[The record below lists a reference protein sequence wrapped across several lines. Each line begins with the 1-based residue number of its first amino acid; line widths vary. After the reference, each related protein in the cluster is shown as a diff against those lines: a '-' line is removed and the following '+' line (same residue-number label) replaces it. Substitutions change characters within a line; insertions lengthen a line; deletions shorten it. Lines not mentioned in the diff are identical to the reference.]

1 MRSRA
6 TVDGRMQAGSDVL
19 RNVTSDSMPDGADAC
34 AEGTVINRVMG
45 VVQSRHVGLV
55 RAGVR
60 VQLMERTD
68 LRVKWPIEEEWCFVV
83 GQRVVATI
91 PAEAVRLEA
100 GIFRRSKQ
108 RWNRWIGRIVL
119 VESGHIG
126 TVFTVK
132 IHGEGWTLKAYGPVV
147 GARLPSQ
154 AWDEVNVVVDPQSI
168 DLSSVNWASGY
179 QRVEHQWE

>member
-1 MRSRA
+1 MRSRP
-6 TVDGRMQAGSDVL
+6 TVEGQMPGGPDVL
-19 RNVTSDSMPDGADAC
+19 RNVTSDSMPDGAHAY
-34 AEGTVINRVMG
+34 AEGIVINRVMG
-45 VVQSRHVGLV
+45 VVQSHHVGLV

-60 VQLMERTD
+60 VKLMERTD
-68 LRVKWPIEEEWCFVV
+68 LRVKWPIEDERCFVV

-119 VESGHIG
+119 VESTHIG

-147 GARLPSQ
+147 GARVSSQ
-154 AWDEVNVVVDPQSI
+154 AWDEVNVIVDPQSI
-168 DLSSVNWASGY
+168 KLLIVNREPGY
-179 QRVEHQWE
+179 QRIEHQWE

>member
-1 MRSRA
+1 MSPSKNYWMPMLPERVRREHILSR
-6 TVDGRMQAGSDVL
+6 GSG
-19 RNVTSDSMPDGADAC
+19 NIS
-34 AEGTVINRVMG
+34 INGEITNWVVG
-45 VVQSRHVGLV
+45 VVRSQHMGLV
-55 RAGVR
+55 NAGVR
-60 VQLMERTD
+60 IKVTERTD
-68 LRVKWPIEEEWCFVV
+68 LRVRWLVGTERSFAV
-83 GQRVVATI
+83 GQHVVATI

-119 VESGHIG
+119 VESGQIG

-147 GARLPSQ
+147 GGRLSSQ

-168 DLSSVNWASGY
+168 DLSIVNRDPGFQEVDY
-179 QRVEHQWE
+179 QLA